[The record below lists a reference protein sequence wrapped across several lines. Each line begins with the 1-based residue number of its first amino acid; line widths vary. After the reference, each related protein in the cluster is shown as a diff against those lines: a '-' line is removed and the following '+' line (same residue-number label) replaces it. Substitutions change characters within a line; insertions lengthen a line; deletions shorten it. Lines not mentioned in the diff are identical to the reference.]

1 MTLFGDDEPE
11 DAWDADD
18 SPFEQ
23 LDNLRRRI
31 RLVIEKLQGIAPERE
46 MLRLQ
51 QLEEDFE
58 FVRERIR

>member
-1 MTLFGDDEPE
+1 MTIFGDDEPE
-11 DAWDADD
+11 DAWDAEDT
-18 SPFEQ
+18 PFEQ

-31 RLVIEKLQGIAPERE
+31 ELLRVKLDGIAPERE

-51 QLEEDFE
+51 QLEEDFA